1 MRKRLKKIFS
11 IITIVM
17 LITVS
22 VCPVFAKEEDIA
34 DVNVSS
40 DGKCQAET
48 CEEIVS
54 ESLVMEASTNGA
66 TSISTNGEKFIKE
79 HEGLV
84 LSAYNDG
91 YGTLTIGWGHTANV
105 TGSMT
110 ITEAQAQAYFDEDVA
125 KKKKLVIDFATA
137 NNIAFTQQQF
147 DALVCMVFNLGTNP
161 LADPTCRLVKAIKK
175 YQNGTSVNIPTNEV
189 WECFATWHHVGKI
202 DSKGLYNRR
211 MDEARLFA
219 LGDYTR
225 STNWK
230 TPSWLKDGAAG
241 QEVPDGW
248 IPEEY
253 SAGVETC
260 TCSEAY
266 AGTYTVTTN
275 SAPLSIRSGHGSS
288 FSSLGTI
295 PKGATVTVTK
305 ASGTSASD
313 WAHVEY
319 NGISGYASMEYLTK
333 QEPGVRGTEMTTGG
347 NQVIPDGNYI
357 IVAAAAG
364 DENCRYYL
372 DIDGADVPAVSGTN
386 VHLWS
391 GAQSAISA
399 CDCWHLS
406 YSDGFYTIT
415 QIGTSISLDVT
426 DGDTLR
432 GKNIQVCEANGS
444 SAQKWAISWNGR
456 NGYTI
461 QAKCSG
467 YCLDVQD
474 IKFEAGT
481 NINQWEN
488 NGSDGQAWSFIP
500 VKANVGEDFW
510 ALILNTSSWKPIAEA
525 ADGNVELASEGGD
538 NYERELWHFVRLS
551 DGTYNIYSAYSGN
564 CLHVVAGADANGAN
578 IICYPWRNESYEPQK
593 WSIITKGDNQYFFMP
608 TAISSTRVLDV
619 KDGLSADGTNL
630 QLCDLWCGSP
640 QVFSLYVLGSG
651 DQADYSISAEATELD
666 PGASTTVTVKGTGY
680 INSYKLHII
689 APDGKETV
697 LDNKG
702 KQTFQFTAEEAGTYT
717 LYAEVASPVS
727 SSTGSATDR
736 SIQIKVKGS
745 EVEPVAGAKI
755 TLASATAS
763 AGEEIAIPVA
773 LTESPGVVS
782 VEFSVQYDA
791 SVLEW
796 TGVLE
801 GEYGGNFDGET
812 GSMIT
817 WYAADPRVNETK
829 DGVLATLVFR
839 VKDDAPEGQ
848 TEVSITYEVD
858 SVYNADEANVALAVT
873 PGVITV
879 SSYIP
884 GDINGDGK
892 VNNKDVTRLMRYI
905 KYKDVEVVEAALD
918 VNGDGK
924 TNNKDVTRLMRY
936 VKYKDVEIH

>member
-1 MRKRLKKIFS
+1 MKRILATISLIVAFS
-11 IITIVM
+11 ITMILNEYAEICNAKDDDLTIAMINDEYLEELEEDRLVIRGYNYTWP
-17 LITVS
+17 LPAS
-22 VCPVFAKEEDIA
+22 VNISGRHISNGSYYGVDMATAIGTDVFAIA
-34 DVNVSS
+34 DGTVMKSIDIGCTGSHAGGTPACNNPNCPYKGTEGSYCNYIVINHGNNIYSLYAHLKTGSFNVKENDFVKQGQKIAESGNAGKTKTSIAGGSAAHLHFEFMDGGYSPGSTRYNKNPSDYLTQVNVSA
-40 DGKCQAET
+40 D
-48 CEEIVS
+48 I
-54 ESLVMEASTNGA
+54 
-66 TSISTNGEKFIKE
+66 
-79 HEGLV
+79 H
-84 LSAYNDG
+84 D
-91 YGTLTIGWGHTANV
+91 
-105 TGSMT
+105 TG
-110 ITEAQAQAYFDEDVA
+110 
-125 KKKKLVIDFATA
+125 
-137 NNIAFTQQQF
+137 
-147 DALVCMVFNLGTNP
+147 VCF
-161 LADPTCRLVKAIKK
+161 
-175 YQNGTSVNIPTNEV
+175 
-189 WECFATWHHVGKI
+189 
-202 DSKGLYNRR
+202 
-211 MDEARLFA
+211 
-219 LGDYTR
+219 
-225 STNWK
+225 
-230 TPSWLKDGAAG
+230 
-241 QEVPDGW
+241 
-248 IPEEY
+248 
-253 SAGVETC
+253 
-260 TCSEAY
+260 CSEDY

-275 SAPLSIRSGHGSS
+275 SDSLNIRSGHGSS

-295 PKGATVTVTK
+295 QKGATVTVTK

-415 QIGTSISLDVT
+415 QIGTSMSLDVT

-924 TNNKDVTRLMRY
+924 INNKDVTRLMRH